1 MLPTFIA
8 AILTLTTFSLTNA
21 QTIVAVN
28 QPEANGEKSTNQ
40 AIDDYSPKAAP
51 TAPTSNNYVRPT
63 ANQRFKRY
71 LNNTAGTGLI
81 GVGIGAAIQQIA
93 DVPPE
98 WENNFKGFARRF
110 GSTFGENAIQET
122 TAYGIESALKLDG
135 KFYKSQKRDFGSR
148 FKNALLSGV
157 TARTPSGKRVF
168 NPAPIVG
175 VYTANLIST
184 QIWYPK
190 RYDYRDGLRQGTQGI
205 GFIIGFGF
213 LNEFLLNRK

>member
-1 MLPTFIA
+1 MINKNLLPLTFIA
-8 AILTLTTFSLTNA
+8 AIFTLTAFSLTNA

-28 QPEANGEKSTNQ
+28 QPESNGEKLTNR
-40 AIDDYSPKAAP
+40 AIADNPKTAVP
-51 TAPTSNNYVRPT
+51 TAQTNNNYVRPT
-63 ANQRFKRY
+63 LNQRFKRY
-71 LNNTAGTGLI
+71 LNNTVGTGLI

-135 KFYKSQKRDFGSR
+135 KFYKSRKRDFGSR
-148 FKNALLSGV
+148 LKNALLSGV
-157 TARTPSGKRVF
+157 TARTPTGKRVF
-168 NPAPIVG
+168 NPAPIIG

-205 GFIIGFGF
+205 GLSSASDF
-213 LNEFLLNRK
+213 